1 MVPPAGFEPTLLA
14 PEASTLSTEL
24 RGHGNSTI
32 PGTKPGRQ
40 GVGGA
45 RAPSPDLTLR
55 NHARP
60 PMLLGVPLMA
70 VQQAQRGWLEGRGNL
85 PADTSEKHL
94 TYRGAVNMIN
104 APFEGVLTE
113 K

>member
-1 MVPPAGFEPTLLA
+1 
-14 PEASTLSTEL
+14 
-24 RGHGNSTI
+24 
-32 PGTKPGRQ
+32 
-40 GVGGA
+40 
-45 RAPSPDLTLR
+45 
-55 NHARP
+55 
-60 PMLLGVPLMA
+60 MA